1 METVLFLMDNWETI
15 LLIATGIVTTASIVA
30 KLTPSKVDDKIVEK
44 LLDIINVL
52 AINKP
57 RDKSKNDT
65 PDIS

>member
-15 LLIATGIVTTASIVA
+15 LLIATGTVTTASIVA
-30 KLTPSKVDDKIVEK
+30 KLTPSKVDDKILEK

-57 RDKSKNDT
+57 RDESKKVE
-65 PDIS
+65 